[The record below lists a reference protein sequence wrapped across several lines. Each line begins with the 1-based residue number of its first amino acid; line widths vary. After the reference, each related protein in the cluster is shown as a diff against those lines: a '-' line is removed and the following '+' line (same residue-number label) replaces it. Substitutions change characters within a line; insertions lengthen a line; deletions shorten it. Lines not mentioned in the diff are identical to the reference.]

1 MQPAEHF
8 LTVPEH
14 TDQYIY
20 QHMRRHSLIHMETEC
35 VDAQSFEDDL
45 LLLQQDISSF
55 EYLGRGGGFRR
66 GWNSFSADTCRLY
79 LDHIL

>member
-20 QHMRRHSLIHMETEC
+20 QHMRRHSLIHMETEW

-55 EYLGRGGGFRR
+55 EYLGRGGGSDVVGTAFK
-66 GWNSFSADTCRLY
+66 L
-79 LDHIL
+79 ILVGYI